1 MKFSATLR
9 TTKEFKTTISSIQGL
24 IEEATFFVN
33 EEGIKFRGLEPSHV
47 RYLEVTFPADRFL
60 RFKVEDE
67 LKFTIKPND
76 FLEVVKRAKDGDE
89 ITIEVESE
97 ISPLIVHIEGKKHF
111 TLSLISIEQ
120 ESPVPHFKFQSKT
133 TMAYSNFS
141 DYIKDI
147 AVVGDNFVI
156 EIQNNKMKLSGKGDR
171 GKVEVEAEGT
181 ISQQE
186 EKIKSEFAIEF
197 LVEAIKTFGT
207 AFEDIIVE
215 TGNNMPLSL
224 TLESPAMGSIQY
236 VQAHKQLS

>member
-9 TTKEFKTTISSIQGL
+9 TTKEFKTAISSIQGL

-33 EEGIKFRGLEPSHV
+33 EQGIKFRGLEPSHV

-60 RFKVEDE
+60 RFKVENE

-76 FLEVVKRAKDGDE
+76 FLEVIKRAKDGDE
-89 ITIEVESE
+89 MTIEVESE
-97 ISPLIVHIEGKKHF
+97 NSPLNIHIEGKKHF

-120 ESPVPHFKFQSKT
+120 DAPVPNFKFQSKAI
-133 TMAYSNFS
+133 MSYSNFS
-141 DYIKDI
+141 DYVKDV
-147 AVVGDNFVI
+147 AVVDNNFVI
-156 EIQNNKMKLSGKGDR
+156 EIAEGKMKLSGKGDR

-181 ISQQE
+181 ITSQE
-186 EKIKSEFAIEF
+186 EKIKSEFTVE
-197 LVEAIKTFGT
+197 LLSEAIKTFGT
-207 AFEDIIVE
+207 AFETIIVE

-224 TLESPAMGSIQY
+224 TLESPAMGSVQY